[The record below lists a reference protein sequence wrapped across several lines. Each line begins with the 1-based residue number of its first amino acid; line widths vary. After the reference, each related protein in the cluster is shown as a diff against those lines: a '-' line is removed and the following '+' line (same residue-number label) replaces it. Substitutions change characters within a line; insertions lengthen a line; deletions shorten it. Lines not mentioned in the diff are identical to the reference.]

1 MARIRTVKPDLFRHE
16 GLYEAELETG
26 LPLRIAFVGLFTVAD
41 REGRFRWQPRQIK
54 LDVMPYDSV
63 DFSRVLDALVTR
75 GFVVRYACETEE
87 FGAIPTFPKHQVVNN
102 REKPSEFP
110 DFSCADDVYPYKNSV
125 LATRASRVPHACLT
139 PLVQDQGEGEGEG
152 KGREGEGSMRIVHA
166 SNSKQRKPVDKS
178 PVQIAAAQTWLQY
191 STAYFNRY
199 GTEPVRNQT
208 VNAQVTALVKRIG
221 TDDAPHVAAFYVA
234 MNKKFYVEKLHPVG
248 LLLTDCEAIRTQW
261 ATNSQVTSTRA
272 QQLDQSQ
279 ANYDLVN
286 EALALMKNQGG
297 DHAGN

>member
-1 MARIRTVKPDLFRHE
+1 
-16 GLYEAELETG
+16 
-26 LPLRIAFVGLFTVAD
+26 
-41 REGRFRWQPRQIK
+41 
-54 LDVMPYDSV
+54 MPYDSV

-75 GFVVRYACETEE
+75 GFVVRYACESDE
-87 FGAIPTFPKHQVVNN
+87 FGVIPTFTKHQVVNN

-110 DFSCADDVYPYKNSV
+110 DLSCADDVFPYKNKD
-125 LATRASRVPHACLT
+125 LLTRAPRVDDACPT
-139 PLVQDQGEGEGEG
+139 PLVQDQGEGKGKGRGRDGEG
-152 KGREGEGSMRIVHA
+152 KI
-166 SNSKQRKPVDKS
+166 QTVDACPTRAPRVSSKS
-178 PVQIAAAQTWLQY
+178 PVQEAAAQTWDAY
-191 STAYFNRY
+191 SLAYFTRY

-208 VNAQVTALVKRIG
+208 VNAQITQLVKRVG
-221 TDDAPHVAAFYVA
+221 TDDAPRVAAFYVA
-234 MNKKFYVEKLHPVG
+234 MNKRFYVEKLHPVG